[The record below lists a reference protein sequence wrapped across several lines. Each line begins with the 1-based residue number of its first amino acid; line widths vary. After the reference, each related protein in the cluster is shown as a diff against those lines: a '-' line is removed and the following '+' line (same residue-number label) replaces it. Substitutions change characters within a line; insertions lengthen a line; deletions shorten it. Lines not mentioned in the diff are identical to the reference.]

1 MLAASGRPAGSLAGW
16 TAEFKA
22 DGFRCQVAVSS
33 SRRVAR
39 TRGGH
44 DIADRLPEL
53 EVLSH
58 IGVDMILDGELIVGA
73 GRPADFPA
81 LAGAVASKRRDRT
94 RTSFV
99 AFDLL
104 AVDGQLLINR
114 PHAERRQ
121 LLEHLAVLAPE
132 ALTVVPSY
140 PAVDIDD
147 LLVACDELDLEGVVL
162 KRCSSLY
169 RPGARSKDWR
179 KIKTDDVAHQA
190 LPARQQAME
199 RRPRTV

>member
-1 MLAASGRPAGSLAGW
+1 MLAASGRPTGSLAGW
-16 TAEFKA
+16 TAELKA
-22 DGFRCQVAVSS
+22 DGFRCQVAIHA

-94 RTSFV
+94 RTNFV

-104 AVDGQLLINR
+104 TLDGQLLINR
-114 PHAERRQ
+114 PHADRRQ
-121 LLEHLAVLAPE
+121 LLEHLSALAPE
-132 ALTVVPSY
+132 ALNVVPSY
-140 PAVDIDD
+140 PAVDVDD
-147 LLVACDELDLEGVVL
+147 LLAACDELVLEGVVV
-162 KRCSSLY
+162 KRRSSLY

-179 KIKTDDVAHQA
+179 KLKTTAWRTNH
-190 LPARQQAME
+190 LPARQKAME
-199 RRPRTV
+199 RPSHTG

>member
-1 MLAASGRPAGSLAGW
+1 MLAASGRPAGSLVGW

-22 DGFRCQVAVSS
+22 DGFRCQIAVST

-53 EVLSH
+53 EVLSRV
-58 IGVDMILDGELIVGA
+58 GVDMILDGELIVGA

-94 RTSFV
+94 RTNFV

-104 AVDGQLLINR
+104 AVDCQMLINR

-121 LLEHLAVLAPE
+121 LLDHLAVLAPE

-140 PAVDIDD
+140 PAIDVDA

-179 KIKTDDVAHQA
+179 KVKTDAWRTKH
-190 LPARQQAME
+190 LPARQKSME
-199 RRPRTV
+199 HRPRAA

>member
-1 MLAASGRPAGSLAGW
+1 MLAVSGRPPGPLGGW

-22 DGFRCQVAVSS
+22 DGFRCQVAVSG

-44 DIADRLPEL
+44 DIADRLPGL
-53 EVLSH
+53 EGLSH
-58 IGVDMILDGELIVGA
+58 IGVDMIFDGELIIGA

-81 LAGAVASKRRDRT
+81 LAGAVSSKRRDRT
-94 RTSFV
+94 PTCFV

-104 AVDGQLLINR
+104 AVDGQLLVNR

-132 ALTVVPSY
+132 TLTVVPSY
-140 PAVDIDD
+140 PAVDVDA
-147 LLVACDELDLEGVVL
+147 LLVACDELELEGVVL
-162 KRCSSLY
+162 KRCNSLY

-179 KIKTDDVAHQA
+179 KVKTDVWRAKH
-190 LPARQQAME
+190 LPARQKAME
-199 RRPRTV
+199 RRPPAG